1 MPESDT
7 GPERDGARPDS
18 RPRPQ
23 YGELAPEGWKWV
35 PPSDAPNPDG
45 VHPGDNAPAVHKT
58 HVSRASH
65 PPQTLRQQ
73 RPGVGAAGRTPP
85 PWDRLVTLLL
95 LVLGVLGLVVGFG
108 ILAALP
114 ESIQLLYTQNNLGEY
129 TPAAS
134 VSGIITI
141 GQVCLALIL
150 VGAAA
155 WSILRLRAKRV
166 AFVIP
171 LAAGVLAAVVLF
183 GLLAIVLYQ
192 DTTLLNFYGAG

>member
-1 MPESDT
+1 VPESAND
-7 GPERDGARPDS
+7 PERDSARPDP

-45 VHPGDNAPAVHKT
+45 VHPGDNAPAPHKT
-58 HVSRASH
+58 HVPRPAH
-65 PPQTLRQQ
+65 PAQTLSQQ
-73 RPGVGAAGRTPP
+73 RPGSSVTGRTPP

-95 LVLGVLGLVVGFG
+95 LVLGLLGLILGFG

-114 ESIQLLYTQNNLGEY
+114 ESIQLLYTQNNLGTY

-134 VSGIITI
+134 VSGIITL
-141 GQVCLALIL
+141 GQICLALIL
-150 VGAAA
+150 IGAVA
-155 WSILRLRAKRV
+155 WSILRLRRKRV

-171 LAAGVLAAVVLF
+171 LAAGVLAGVVLF
-183 GLLAIVLYQ
+183 GFLAIVLYQ